1 MKEFNRELKNGR
13 AYRKQFPG
21 ATSEEMA
28 HYVIPTLAKDSPD
41 TVIIHTGTN
50 DLRNTENEH
59 IIKNIMDIVDLC
71 AKQGVNNILV
81 SAITFREQ
89 FNEKASTINNFLL
102 HKQTLHNFTFIE
114 NNNITREHMWKDKIH
129 LSTHGTINIANN
141 FINALNKG
149 LSD

>member
-1 MKEFNRELKNGR
+1 MDVQNTRYPPPPTSDNISFLPYPPPPQSGR
-13 AYRKQFPG
+13 H
-21 ATSEEMA
+21 MC
-28 HYVIPTLAKDSPD
+28 I
-41 TVIIHTGTN
+41 GTN

-59 IIKNIMDIVDLC
+59 TIKNIIDIVDLC

-89 FNEKASTINNFLL
+89 FNGKVSTINNFLL

-114 NNNITREHMWKDKIH
+114 NNYITREHMWKDKIH
-129 LSTHGTINIANN
+129 LNTHGTINIAIN